1 MSRTQRV
8 MWNPRTDLHWN
19 HRRCAGV
26 DDALE
31 LRFWRQSARYHE
43 LASRTRSFQSIDVR
57 TLYTCLELISWV
69 RDTYIEYL
77 NISRTHVSNSLISVD
92 RRTDSIYVSWTLFMS
107 SWHIYWISLFLTN
120 SCLES
125 HFADLLSLKLQ
136 ETLST
141 EMSGCETWV
150 SEIFYVCVTNS
161 WYEFL
166 GKITLCSII
175 GNTIDHNVIFPKK
188 CRTSRTHVTNSHTAL
203 I

>member
-1 MSRTQRV
+1 MSQVHIAQEISGIMTLIYAIMNSITHLNVTNSTSHVKSTNWSTLKSQE
-8 MWNPRTDLHWN
+8 MCGCGWCSWI
-19 HRRCAGV
+19 
-26 DDALE
+26 AL
-31 LRFWRQSARYHE
+31 
-43 LASRTRSFQSIDVR
+43 LAPKRKISRTR
-57 TLYTCLELISWV
+57 
-69 RDTYIEYL
+69 
-77 NISRTHVSNSLISVD
+77 VSNSLISVD

-125 HFADLLSLKLQ
+125 HFANLLSLKLQ